1 MTLDR
6 KALLLANCILPLTAG
21 LCRGQVNENVRP
33 NVLFIVIDDLNDWI
47 TLFGEGNPIR
57 TPNLEE
63 LAHRGTFFK
72 NAYCPSPASN
82 PSRSSILTGLRPNE
96 TGVYGNSSDWR
107 TALPQRVTLQKLFKN
122 NGYYVAGSGKIFHHH
137 NDWAFHDNASF
148 NEYLMMSINEPYP
161 PKKLNGLEW
170 YGSRNTDW
178 GIWPDD
184 ITETADY
191 KSAEFAVRF
200 LEEKHDEPFMLNIG
214 IYKPHS
220 PWFAPQQF
228 FDIYPLS
235 GLTMPAIKEN
245 DIEDLPQGAETLMQP
260 TRWFWEGM
268 VKAMSENPDSYR
280 DFVRA
285 YQACAGFA
293 DSMVGKVIDALDHSP
308 YKDNTIIVLWSDNG
322 FHLGEKEHIEKFA
335 LWEKTTHVPYII
347 IVPGISKPGQV
358 VDKPVDLMTIFP
370 TLAELCGLTPPDR
383 LSGFSLVP
391 LLKGENMQMP
401 PALMTYMKG
410 NHAVRSERWRYIVY
424 ADGTEELYDHDN
436 DPYEWFNLA
445 GDKAYENIVDE
456 LKKNIPTVNADQ
468 VSDLKK

>member
-1 MTLDR
+1 MIPDG
-6 KALLLANCILPLTAG
+6 KALLLANCLLPLAG
-21 LCRGQVNENVRP
+21 GVCGAQPQENQKP
-33 NVLFIVIDDLNDWI
+33 NVLFLVVDDLNDWI
-47 TLFGEGNPIR
+47 TLFDENNPVR
-57 TPNLEE
+57 TPNMEE
-63 LAHRGTFFK
+63 LAHRGTFFR

-107 TALPQRVTLQKLFKN
+107 SALPQRVTLQRFFKN

-137 NDWAFHDNASF
+137 KDWAYHDNASF

-161 PKKLNGLEW
+161 PAKLNRLDW

-184 ITETADY
+184 ISKTADY

-200 LEEKHDEPFMLNIG
+200 LEEKHDQPFMLNIG

-220 PWFAPQQF
+220 PFFAPEQF
-228 FDIYPLS
+228 FDLYPASELK
-235 GLTMPAIKEN
+235 MPSRQEN
-245 DIEDLPQGAETLMQP
+245 DTEDLPSGARTLMKP

-268 VKAMSENPDSYR
+268 VKAMAENPDSYR

-293 DSMVGKVIDALDHSP
+293 DYMVGKVISALDKSP
-308 YKDNTIIVLWSDNG
+308 YSDNTIIVLWSDNG
-322 FHLGEKEHIEKFA
+322 FHLGEKDHIEKFA
-335 LWEKTTHVPYII
+335 LWEKSTHVPYII
-347 IVPGISKPGQV
+347 IAPGVTRPGQV

-370 TLAELCGLTPPDR
+370 TLAELCGLTPPDG

-391 LLKGENMQMP
+391 LLRNEKMDLP

-410 NHAVRSERWRYIVY
+410 NHAVRAGKWRYIIY
-424 ADGTEELYDHDN
+424 ADGSEELYDRDN
-436 DPYEWFNLA
+436 DPGELNNLA
-445 GDKAYENIVDE
+445 QVSAYTGVKDS
-456 LKKNIPTVNADQ
+456 LRKYVPKYNADQ
-468 VSDLKK
+468 VKDLK

>member
-1 MTLDR
+1 MS
-6 KALLLANCILPLTAG
+6 G
-21 LCRGQVNENVRP
+21 LCGAQTNENVRP
-33 NVLFIVIDDLNDWI
+33 NVLFIVIDDLNDWT
-47 TLFGEGNPIR
+47 TLFSENNPIR
-57 TPNLEE
+57 MPNLEN
-63 LAHRGTFFK
+63 LARRGTFFK

-82 PSRSSILTGLRPNE
+82 PSRSSVLTGLRPNE

-107 TALPQRVTLQKLFKN
+107 AALPKRVTLQKCFKN
-122 NGYYVAGSGKIFHHH
+122 SGYYVAGSGKIFHHH

-148 NEYLMMSINEPYP
+148 NEYLMMSVNEPYP
-161 PKKLNGLEW
+161 SMKLNGLEW

-184 ITETADY
+184 ITKTADY
-191 KSAEFAVRF
+191 KGAEFAVRF
-200 LEEKHDEPFMLNIG
+200 LEENHDEPFMLNIG

-235 GLTMPAIKEN
+235 GLTMPAMKEN
-245 DIEDLPQGAETLMQP
+245 DTEDLPVGARTLMQP

-308 YKDNTIIVLWSDNG
+308 YKDNTIVVLWSDNG

-347 IVPGISKPGQV
+347 IAPGISKPGQV
-358 VDKPVDLMTIFP
+358 VYKPVDLMTIFP
-370 TLAELCGLTPPDR
+370 TLAELCGLVPPDR

-410 NHAVRSERWRYIVY
+410 NHAVRSEKWRYIVY
-424 ADGTEELYDHDN
+424 ADGTEELFDHDN
-436 DPYEWFNLA
+436 DPYEWSNLA
-445 GDKAYENIVDE
+445 EDKTYENIIDE
-456 LKKNIPTVNADQ
+456 LKKYIPTENADQ